1 MRCKKT
7 LGETNADAVETL
19 QNASHDRKDA
29 AEDGAT
35 KEGAES
41 KLEME

>member
-1 MRCKKT
+1 
-7 LGETNADAVETL
+7 LVETNADAAETL
-19 QNASHDRKDA
+19 QNASRDQRDA